1 MNPDELTEV
10 WRSQD
15 LSPLYGVDKSVLHQ
29 MLRQEQVKIE
39 KQRRRARWFVYV
51 VNAVL
56 LIMAGLF
63 FAILIDPNQPA
74 TFSARLTVWDY
85 VVGVVGVAAALILAG
100 ALLAARRSRQARE
113 QGFGDS
119 LRDHLRR
126 RIAQLDAE
134 VAGERR
140 LALTTVVTMLICA
153 TAISILAGRIRHVPV
168 PWNEIVWPSPFKIV
182 LILGFLYLLFFRWM
196 PQGWQRRLSR
206 KRQLETLLKE
216 LDE

>member
-15 LSPLYGVDKSVLHQ
+15 LTPLYGVDKSLLHQ
-29 MLRQEQVKIE
+29 MLRQEQAKLE
-39 KQRRRARWFVYV
+39 KQRRKARWFAYV
-51 VNAVL
+51 MNAVL
-56 LIMAGLF
+56 LIIAGLF

-74 TFSARLTVWDY
+74 TFSARLSVWDY
-85 VVGVVGVAAALILAG
+85 VVGVVGAAAALILTG
-100 ALLAARRSRQARE
+100 ALLAVRRSRQARE

-126 RIAQLDAE
+126 RIAQLDAAA
-134 VAGERR
+134 AGERR
-140 LALTTVVTMLICA
+140 LLLTIVVTMLICV
-153 TAISILAGRIRHVPV
+153 TAISILEGRIRHVPV

-196 PQGWQRRLSR
+196 PREWQRRSSR
-206 KRQLETLLKE
+206 KRQLEALLKE